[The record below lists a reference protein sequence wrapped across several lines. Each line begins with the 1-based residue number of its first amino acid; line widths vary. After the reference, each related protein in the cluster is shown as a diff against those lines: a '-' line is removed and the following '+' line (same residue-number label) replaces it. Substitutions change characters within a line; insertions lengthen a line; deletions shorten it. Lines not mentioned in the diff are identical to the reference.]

1 VSAALHWVLW
11 AYIFFYAFIGLFVVA
26 LLAAGLLGRCWSTIV
41 DCWARVPGRFTDALS
56 LQPAPVRTRR

>member
-11 AYIFFYAFIGLFVVA
+11 TYIAFYAFVGLFVVV
-26 LLAAGLLGRCWSTIV
+26 LLLAGLLGRCWSIVV
-41 DCWARVPGRFTDALS
+41 DCWARCTDALS